1 MASSSSSDRW
11 RRLEALFYEAL
22 ELKPE
27 ARADFLDR
35 RCGGDTELRR
45 EVETLLDSAEKP
57 MDFLEKPVIEAA
69 HRMMD
74 QDHRDSIA
82 PGTHLAH
89 YEIIS
94 MLGAGGMGEVY
105 LAHDMHLRRK
115 VALKMLAPE
124 LTRDERGLRR
134 FEHEARAASA
144 LNHPNILTIHEFGQA
159 NGMHF
164 IASEFIEGA
173 TVRQRL
179 AAGRLELNTAIEIA
193 IQIASALSAAHSSG
207 IVHRDIKPENVIVR
221 SDGIVKVLD
230 FGIAKLSEKKV
241 GETIRRWATTVGSST
256 SEPGMV
262 LGTAKYMSPEQ
273 ARGTEVD
280 GRSDIFSLGAVI
292 YELVT
297 GRSAFEGGTASD
309 IIAEILKVEPPSP
322 VDFAPEVPHELERM
336 IGKALRKDRETRYQS
351 VKDLLID
358 LQDFK
363 KEMEFQAQL
372 QRSARP
378 VGRSSGA
385 RRRAQEALRALQLE
399 PPKSGSGN
407 RRLAGTDTAV
417 DSDTVSSRGKL
428 VALAVI
434 MVAVSV
440 VGYFVVKKSNTAP
453 ASARPRSLAIL
464 PFRNLKQDPET
475 DFLGFS
481 LADAVITKLGYINAL
496 TVRPSSSVDKYRNQI
511 IDPKKVAAD
520 LNVDTLLTG
529 SFIKDGDDL
538 RITTQLV
545 DVKPDKILWQ
555 DAIDLKYDKLLT
567 VQDRVAQQIIKG
579 LELNL
584 SPTEAANLKPDNPVN
599 SLAYEDYLRGV
610 DLYSLNEFAP
620 AIQLLEKSA
629 SIDPNYALTWA
640 HLGRAYTTNA
650 SLRFGGREDY
660 SKAQA
665 AYEKAIAL
673 NPSLVEP
680 RIYMANLLT
689 DTGRVEEAVPLLRSA
704 LQISPN
710 YAEAHWELG
719 YAYRFGGMLEESV
732 AECERARQNNPQ
744 VKINSSAINAYLY
757 QGEYEKF
764 MQSLPT
770 NDSIYILFYRGFG
783 EYYLNDREQAAKD
796 FDRAFEMEPSL
807 LPADVGKALSYS
819 IKHQDALGLKL
830 LHETEDR
837 IEEQGVTDAEGIY
850 KVAQAYAV
858 LGDKASALHMLR
870 HSIGGGF
877 FCYPYFV
884 RDPLLQSIRNEPEF
898 QTLMNQASQRHEQF
912 KAKFF

>member
-1 MASSSSSDRW
+1 MASSSASDSPGRW
-11 RRLEALFYEAL
+11 QRLEALFYEAL

-27 ARADFLDR
+27 TRAAFLDKN
-35 RCGGDTELRR
+35 CDGDTELRK

-57 MDFLEKPVIEAA
+57 MDFLEKPVLEAA
-69 HRMMD
+69 SRMVGEPPPA
-74 QDHRDSIA
+74 SIG
-82 PGTHLAH
+82 PGSRLAH

-105 LAHDMHLRRK
+105 LAEDMLLRRK
-115 VALKMLAPE
+115 VAIKMLAPE

-134 FEHEARAASA
+134 FEHEAHAASA

-164 IASEFIEGA
+164 IASEFIDGV
-173 TVRQRL
+173 TLRQRL
-179 AAGRLELNTAIEIA
+179 ANGRLELNEAIEIA
-193 IQIASALSAAHSSG
+193 IQIASALAAAHAGG
-207 IVHRDIKPENVIVR
+207 IVHRDIKPDNVIVR
-221 SDGIVKVLD
+221 NDGIVKVLD
-230 FGIAKLSEKKV
+230 FGIAKLGERRV
-241 GETIRRWATTVGSST
+241 ETIRRMATTVGSST

-273 ARGTEVD
+273 ARGIEVD
-280 GRSDIFSLGAVI
+280 ARSDIFSLGAVL
-292 YELVT
+292 YEMVT
-297 GRSAFEGGTASD
+297 GRAAFEGSTASD
-309 IIAEILKVEPPSP
+309 IIAEILKVEPPPP
-322 VDFAPEVPHELERM
+322 VEFAPEIPHELER
-336 IGKALRKDRETRYQS
+336 IICKAMRKDRESRYQT

-358 LQDFK
+358 LQDFR
-363 KEMEFQAQL
+363 KEAEFQAQL

-378 VGRSSGA
+378 ANRSSGA
-385 RRRAQEALRALQLE
+385 AKKAVGFGLE
-399 PPKSGSGN
+399 PLKRGSGSRVAIGVEPEGSA
-407 RRLAGTDTAV
+407 LASTRV
-417 DSDTVSSRGKL
+417 RGL
-428 VALAVI
+428 ALAVLLSALL
-434 MVAVSV
+434 M
-440 VGYFVVKKSNTAP
+440 VGYFAVRKPNTP
-453 ASARPRSLAIL
+453 PTSASPRSLAIL

-511 IDPKKVAAD
+511 IDAKKVAAD

-545 DVKPDKILWQ
+545 DVKLDKMLWQ

-584 SPTEAANLKPDNPVN
+584 SPAEAANLKPESAIN
-599 SLAYEDYLRGV
+599 SVAYEYYLRGV
-610 DLYSLNEFAP
+610 DLYSLNQFAE
-620 AIQLLEKSA
+620 AIQMLEKSVA
-629 SIDPNYALTWA
+629 IEPNYALTWA

-660 SKAQA
+660 AKAQA
-665 AYEKAIAL
+665 AYERAIEL

-680 RIYMANLLT
+680 RVYMANLLT

-710 YAEAHWELG
+710 NAEAHWELG

-732 AECERARQNNPQ
+732 AECEKARQNNPQ
-744 VKINSSAINAYLY
+744 VKINSSALNSYLY
-757 QGEYEKF
+757 LGDYQRF
-764 MQSLPT
+764 MQSLPV
-770 NDSIYILFYRGFG
+770 NDSTYILFYHGFG
-783 EYYLNDREQAAKD
+783 EYYLNNYAQAAKD

-807 LPADVGKALSYS
+807 LPANVGKALSYS
-819 IKHQDALGLKL
+819 IRHEDPRGLKL
-830 LHETEDR
+830 LHETEAR

-858 LGDKASALHMLR
+858 LGDKTSALHMLR

-884 RDPLLQSIRNEPEF
+884 RDPLLQNLRNEPEF
-898 QTLMNQASQRHEQF
+898 LTLINQARQRHEEF

>member
-1 MASSSSSDRW
+1 
-11 RRLEALFYEAL
+11 
-22 ELKPE
+22 
-27 ARADFLDR
+27 
-35 RCGGDTELRR
+35 
-45 EVETLLDSAEKP
+45 
-57 MDFLEKPVIEAA
+57 
-69 HRMMD
+69 
-74 QDHRDSIA
+74 
-82 PGTHLAH
+82 
-89 YEIIS
+89 
-94 MLGAGGMGEVY
+94 
-105 LAHDMHLRRK
+105 
-115 VALKMLAPE
+115 
-124 LTRDERGLRR
+124 
-134 FEHEARAASA
+134 
-144 LNHPNILTIHEFGQA
+144 
-159 NGMHF
+159 
-164 IASEFIEGA
+164 
-173 TVRQRL
+173 
-179 AAGRLELNTAIEIA
+179 
-193 IQIASALSAAHSSG
+193 
-207 IVHRDIKPENVIVR
+207 
-221 SDGIVKVLD
+221 
-230 FGIAKLSEKKV
+230 
-241 GETIRRWATTVGSST
+241 
-256 SEPGMV
+256 
-262 LGTAKYMSPEQ
+262 
-273 ARGTEVD
+273 
-280 GRSDIFSLGAVI
+280 
-292 YELVT
+292 
-297 GRSAFEGGTASD
+297 
-309 IIAEILKVEPPSP
+309 
-322 VDFAPEVPHELERM
+322 
-336 IGKALRKDRETRYQS
+336 
-351 VKDLLID
+351 
-358 LQDFK
+358 
-363 KEMEFQAQL
+363 
-372 QRSARP
+372 
-378 VGRSSGA
+378 
-385 RRRAQEALRALQLE
+385 
-399 PPKSGSGN
+399 
-407 RRLAGTDTAV
+407 
-417 DSDTVSSRGKL
+417 
-428 VALAVI
+428 
-434 MVAVSV
+434 
-440 VGYFVVKKSNTAP
+440 
-453 ASARPRSLAIL
+453 
-464 PFRNLKQDPET
+464 
-475 DFLGFS
+475 
-481 LADAVITKLGYINAL
+481 
-496 TVRPSSSVDKYRNQI
+496 
-511 IDPKKVAAD
+511 
-520 LNVDTLLTG
+520 
-529 SFIKDGDDL
+529 
-538 RITTQLV
+538 
-545 DVKPDKILWQ
+545 
-555 DAIDLKYDKLLT
+555 
-567 VQDRVAQQIIKG
+567 VAQQIIKG

-783 EYYLNDREQAAKD
+783 EYHLNDREQAAKD